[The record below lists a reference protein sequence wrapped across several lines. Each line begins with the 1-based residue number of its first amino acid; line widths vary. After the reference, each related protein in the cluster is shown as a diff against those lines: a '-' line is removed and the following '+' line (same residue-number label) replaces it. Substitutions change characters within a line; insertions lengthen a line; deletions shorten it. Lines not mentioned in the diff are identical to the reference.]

1 MYTLGDIPRC
11 GSVLWPD
18 NIAIVFE
25 GKRYTYKQFNERINR
40 FANLLIKAGCRKGD
54 GLAVMADN
62 CAKYLEVYFAAAKIG
77 VRVTPVNV
85 RLGDDEIVYIIN
97 DSETA
102 FFVVGDGYEEKV
114 KQMKNGFKNIKAWVS
129 LDNPVCGF
137 LDYDKVLD
145 ISPALE
151 PDLDQYDI
159 QENDLAILMYTGGTT
174 GLPKGVMLSHR
185 SALLAGITSA
195 LASGFTEDDSTCFV
209 LPIFH
214 VSWWPI
220 LSMLIIG
227 GKVCIN
233 RKPDLD
239 TIFKLIED
247 EKCSHMNLVP
257 TIYGWMV
264 DWPSVGKYD
273 LSSLR
278 LLTYAGSPF
287 PTEVLK
293 KCIRKFGNKFAQGYG
308 ATETAGAGI
317 SGLSWKDHHLDGP
330 LSKYLVSAGKP
341 MPNSRVKIVDENDKT
356 LGPGEYGEIC
366 AKGKHIMMGYWKNPK
381 LTEAVLKGGWYH
393 TGDMGYMDE
402 DGYIFMTDR
411 KADMIISGGENVY
424 PKEVE
429 DIIYQHPAVKE
440 CTVVSAPD
448 AKWGEVVQAVVVL
461 RPGKQATA
469 EEIIEH
475 CKKNNLAGYKCP
487 KAVAFWADIPKT
499 IVGKIVKKDVKKKFW
514 EGKDRMIS

>member
-11 GSVLWPD
+11 GALLFPD
-18 NIAIVFE
+18 NIAVVFE
-25 GKRYTYKQFNERINR
+25 ENRYTYKEFNERINR
-40 FANLLIKAGCRKGD
+40 FANFLIKSGCKKGD

-77 VRVTPVNV
+77 VCVTPINV
-85 RLGDDEIVYIIN
+85 RLGDDEIVFILN
-97 DSETA
+97 DSETT
-102 FFVVGDGYEEKV
+102 FFVAGDGYEEKI
-114 KQMKNGFKNIKAWVS
+114 KQLKDRFQKIKTWVT
-129 LDNPVCGF
+129 LDNPIPEF
-137 LDYDKVLD
+137 LDYEKLLKK
-145 ISPALE
+145 SSAAE
-151 PDLDQYDI
+151 PDIDKYNV
-159 QENDLAILMYTGGTT
+159 QEDDLAILMYTGGTT
-174 GLPKGVMLSHR
+174 GLPKGVVLSHR
-185 SALLAGITSA
+185 NAMLSGISAA
-195 LASGFTEDDSTCFV
+195 LMNGFTENDSTCFV

-220 LSMLIIG
+220 LAILLTG

-233 RKPDLD
+233 RKPNLD
-239 TIFKLIED
+239 MIFKLIED
-247 EKCSHMNLVP
+247 EKCTHMNLVP

-264 DWPSVGKYD
+264 DYPNVEKYN

-287 PTEVLK
+287 PVEVLK

-308 ATETAGAGI
+308 ATETAGAAI
-317 SGLSWKDHHLDGP
+317 SALSWYDHHIEGP
-330 LSKYLVSAGKP
+330 KAKYLASAGKP
-341 MPNSRVKIVDENDKT
+341 ALHSRVKIVNDEDKT
-356 LGPGEYGEIC
+356 LGSGEYGEIC
-366 AKGKHIMMGYWKNPK
+366 AKGEHIMQGYWKNPK
-381 LTEAVLKGGWYH
+381 LTAEVLKGGWYH
-393 TGDMGYMDE
+393 TGDMGYMDKE
-402 DGYIFMTDR
+402 GYLFMTDR

-429 DIIYQHPAVKE
+429 DIIYQHPAVRE

-461 RPGKQATA
+461 RPGMLATA

-475 CKKNNLAGYKCP
+475 CKKNLAGYKCP

-499 IVGKIVKKDVKKKFW
+499 VVGKIIKKDVKKKFW

>member
-11 GSVLWPD
+11 GSVIWPD
-18 NIAIVFE
+18 HTAVVFE

-40 FANLLIKAGCRKGD
+40 FANYLTGAGYKKGD
-54 GLAVMADN
+54 GIAVMAEN
-62 CAKYLEVYFAAAKIG
+62 CASYLEVYFAAAKIG
-77 VRVTPVNV
+77 VCVTPINV
-85 RLGDDEIVYIIN
+85 RLGDDEIVYIAN
-97 DSETA
+97 DSEVTLLA
-102 FFVVGDGYEEKV
+102 VGNGYEEKIRQL
-114 KQMKNGFKNIKAWVS
+114 KDRFKNISHWVT
-129 LDNPVCGF
+129 LDTPLPGF
-137 LDYDKVLD
+137 DGYEKVLEQ
-145 ISPALE
+145 SSAAE
-151 PDLDQYDI
+151 PDPDRYNV
-159 QENDLAILMYTGGTT
+159 QEDDLAILMYTGGTT

-185 SALLAGITSA
+185 SAMLAGITSVM
-195 LASGFTEDDSTCFV
+195 SNGFTEDDSTCFV

-220 LSMLIIG
+220 LSLLLVG

-233 RKPDLD
+233 RKPSMDN
-239 TIFKLIED
+239 IFKLIRD
-247 EKCSHMNLVP
+247 EKCTHINSVP
-257 TIYGWMV
+257 TIYGWML
-264 DWPSVGKYD
+264 DWPTADQYD

-278 LLTYAGSPF
+278 LMTYAGSPF
-287 PTEVLK
+287 PVEILK
-293 KCIRKFGNKFAQGYG
+293 RCIKKFGNKFAQGYG

-317 SGLSWKDHHLDGP
+317 SSLNWRDHHLEGP
-330 LSKYLVSAGKP
+330 KAKYLASAGKP
-341 MPNSRVKIVDENDKT
+341 MPNSRVKIVDENDKP
-356 LGPGEYGEIC
+356 LVPGECGEIC
-366 AKGKHIMMGYWKNPK
+366 AKGEHIMMGYWKNPK
-381 LTEAVLKGGWYH
+381 LTEEVLKGGWYH

-440 CTVVSAPD
+440 CTVVSSPD

-461 RPGKQATA
+461 HPGKPATE

-475 CKKNNLAGYKCP
+475 CKKSLAGYKCP
-487 KAVAFWADIPKT
+487 KAVAFWNEIPKT
-499 IVGKIVKKDVKKKFW
+499 VIGKIVKKDVKKKFW